1 MSIPIEQKYGKYLF
15 NKKIKAKKLISKQV
29 SIITKEE
36 IKSKTSICY
45 SDCKEKEDNKA
56 IHILHSIQ
64 DSFSNDKSCIED
76 LPFFPDI
83 KSTDQNFAF
92 HLKEEIPK
100 LRPGSIKYNI
110 LCGTLINSNNSN
122 NSNEIKNNCFINTI
136 TCNNKENNEDSDNEE
151 KNNEENFDDE
161 VDEYIKKRKQIIIK
175 SLIYFNKDNTEININ
190 HFSKRI
196 PDLNKTLSED
206 DNKFEKNIYIK
217 IEDRIRECLNKY
229 KSGKLGKLLCVDKN
243 YIGKIINFQKK
254 SNLYSY
260 ICFKAIIIALINIIN
275 EWVGKECLKILESND
290 SDSSESGISMFMDIF
305 EKFQV
310 LKEIC
315 EFLEKDFDLF
325 IKEFKSEKKIEFKFI
340 DVVTDIYWDY
350 VFRIKQ
356 VNINFTDDYY
366 KTETISHKA
375 KEIMDNVI
383 DLLIIIEIPYK
394 KYIGEILD
402 ITCIKKE
409 KNYLLCYIEKYKNNI
424 ANKNNKNNTNNSI
437 SNNFNI
443 NSNNTNIDSINQN
456 SINTHNIFSKMIKEN
471 IDILNDNNDINE
483 NNSTPS
489 EEKTNINTSGSNT
502 NNNMNEESL
511 NSSFESKKLDLN
523 LAKSLS
529 MDNKLE
535 KKDSLEDIYNYILNG
550 DNDIDK
556 TKKKKRH
563 RKKRKNK
570 KNKNNKINQN
580 NQNNNNNSVIEENEI
595 CNDGVDPVVE
605 EFKNYLI
612 NLNDN
617 EKINKIKPKIRDDW
631 INSISISVI

>member
-15 NKKIKAKKLISKQV
+15 NKKIKAKKLLSKQV

-36 IKSKTSICY
+36 IKSKTSICS
-45 SDCKEKEDNKA
+45 SDCKDKEDNKA
-56 IHILHSIQ
+56 IQILHSIQ
-64 DSFSNDKSCIED
+64 DSFSKDKSCIED

-122 NSNEIKNNCFINTI
+122 NCNEIKNNCFINTI
-136 TCNNKENNEDSDNEE
+136 ICNNKENSQDSDNEE
-151 KNNEENFDDE
+151 KNDEENFDDE

-217 IEDRIRECLNKY
+217 IEDRIREYLNKY
-229 KSGKLGKLLCVDKN
+229 KCGKLEKLQNIDKS

-275 EWVGKECLKILESND
+275 DWVGKECLKILESND
-290 SDSSESGISMFMDIF
+290 SDSSESGISMFLDIF

-325 IKEFKSEKKIEFKFI
+325 IEEFKSEKKIEFKFI

-375 KEIMDNVI
+375 KDIMDNVI
-383 DLLIIIEIPYK
+383 DLLIIIEMPYK

-437 SNNFNI
+437 SNNLNI

-502 NNNMNEESL
+502 NNNINEESL

-550 DNDIDK
+550 DNDIDN